1 MRFLCPWNFPGKNT
15 GVGCPPPGDLPDR
28 GTKPVSL
35 VSSELSGIFF
45 TNCATWEVL
54 LEEGGVLN
62 SNYVVSEIVFIYMSA
77 WLVLFWKK
85 ITWVEF

>member
-1 MRFLCPWNFPGKNT
+1 MRFLWPWNFPVKNT

-35 VSSELSGIFF
+35 VSSELSGRFF

-54 LEEGGVLN
+54 LEEGGGYLIQTMLPQK
-62 SNYVVSEIVFIYMSA
+62 SYLFIY
-77 WLVLFWKK
+77 LLG
-85 ITWVEF
+85 